1 MRDIATMMRLDW
13 TTTKLHSI
21 WWIVGLADLV
31 LVLLGIFVANTRFLM
46 LGAVA
51 GMASSA
57 LMMPFVGSQ
66 QHGLEGMLAL
76 LPLRRRTVVWGHY
89 GFALSLVAALVVNF
103 AVVDVVTGLIRPAE
117 ANLSRTLGVAAGVF
131 FFFVLTT
138 AIEYPIL
145 LKWGFERAP
154 FAVYGTL
161 FGLCAVLG
169 LVAYLDPFAQLPV
182 WPTVA
187 MGLVALLVVIS
198 GSLMISLHVYE
209 TREI

>member
-21 WWIVGLADLV
+21 WWLVGLADLV
-31 LVLLGIFVANTRFLM
+31 LVVLGVFVANTRFLM
-46 LGAVA
+46 LGAAA

-76 LPLRRRTVVWGHY
+76 LPLRRRAVVWGHY
-89 GFALSLVAALVVNF
+89 GYALSLVAALVLNF
-103 AVVDVVTGLIRPAE
+103 AMVDVVTGLIRPAE

-131 FFFVLTT
+131 CFFVLTT
-138 AIEYPIL
+138 AIEYPML

-187 MGLVALLVVIS
+187 MGLVALLVVLS